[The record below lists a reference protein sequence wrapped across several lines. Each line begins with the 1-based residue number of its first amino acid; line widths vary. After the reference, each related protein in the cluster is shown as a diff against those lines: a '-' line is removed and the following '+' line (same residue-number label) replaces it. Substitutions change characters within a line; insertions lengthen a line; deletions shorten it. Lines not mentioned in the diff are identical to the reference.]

1 MNTKVERAEG
11 NVVNLEINVPKEK
24 FNEAIKKAY
33 KKNVGKFNIPG
44 FRKGKA
50 PMTIIEKQYG
60 EGVFY
65 EDAIEM
71 VCDETYPEAIK
82 ENEISP
88 VDYPSIDVVQIGKD
102 VDFIYTAKVTVKPE
116 VKLGQYK
123 EVEVNKVEY
132 SVTDDDVNAEL
143 NSMREKNA
151 RIITAQD
158 GAIQNGNIAVID
170 FEGFI
175 DNTPFEGGKGE
186 NYELTIGSGTFI
198 PGFEEQLIGAKAGE
212 SKDINVSFPE
222 DYHVEDLKGKPAVF
236 KTTVKEI
243 KVKELPELDDEL
255 AKDVSEFDTLDELK
269 ADIRAKQE
277 ENNNLRAKREF
288 ENQVV
293 TKAVEASEVE
303 IPEVMVDREVDYMV
317 KDLDNRLKYQG
328 MDIQKYTEM
337 MGVTIDAIKKDF
349 KEMAKT
355 RVKTNLVLEE
365 IAKAENITASDEDV
379 DKRAEELAAMYGT
392 KDTQKMKESI
402 LNTQTEIIK
411 EELVNNMVID
421 FLVSSSKE
429 IEQAK

>member
-402 LNTQTEIIK
+402 LNTQAEIIK

>member
-1 MNTKVERAEG
+1 MNTKVERVEG

-24 FNEAIKKAY
+24 FNEALKKSY
-33 KKNVGKFNIPG
+33 NKNVGKFNIPG

-65 EDAIEM
+65 EDAIEI
-71 VCDETYPEAIK
+71 VCDETYPQAIK
-82 ENEISP
+82 ENEIAP

-123 EVEVNKVEY
+123 EVEVSKVEY
-132 SVTDDDVNAEL
+132 PVTDEDVNAEI

-151 RIITAQD
+151 RIITVED
-158 GAIQNGNIAVID
+158 GAIENGNIAVID

-175 DNTPFEGGKGE
+175 DDVPFEGGKGE

-212 SKDINVSFPE
+212 SKDVNVSFPE
-222 DYHVEDLKGKPAVF
+222 EYHVEDLKGKPAVF
-236 KTTVKEI
+236 KVTVKEI

-269 ADIRAKQE
+269 ADIRRKQE
-277 ENNNLRAKREF
+277 DGNNQKAKRDF
-288 ENQVV
+288 ENGVV
-293 TKAVEASEVE
+293 TKVVDASEVD

-317 KDLDNRLKYQG
+317 KDLDYRLKYQG

-337 MGVTIDAIKKDF
+337 MGITIDAIKNDF

-355 RVKTNLVLEE
+355 RVKTNLVLEA
-365 IAKAENITASDEDV
+365 IAKAENISVSDEAI
-379 DKRAEELAAMYGT
+379 DKRADELAAMYGT

-402 LNTQTEIIK
+402 LNTQAEIIK
-411 EELVNNMVID
+411 EELANNMVID
-421 FLVSSSKE
+421 FLVGSSKE
-429 IEQAK
+429 V

>member
-1 MNTKVERAEG
+1 MNTKVERVEG

-24 FNEAIKKAY
+24 FNEALKKSY
-33 KKNVGKFNIPG
+33 NKNVGKFNIPG

-50 PMTIIEKQYG
+50 PMIIIEKQYG

-71 VCDETYPEAIK
+71 VCDETYPQAIK

-123 EVEVNKVEY
+123 EVEVSKVEY
-132 SVTDDDVNAEL
+132 PVTDEDVDAEI

-151 RIITAQD
+151 RIITVED
-158 GAIQNGNIAVID
+158 GAVEKGNIAVID

-175 DNTPFEGGKGE
+175 DNVPFEGGKGE
-186 NYELTIGSGTFI
+186 NYELAIGSGTFI
-198 PGFEEQLIGAKAGE
+198 PGFEEQLIGVKAGE
-212 SKDINVSFPE
+212 SKDVNVSFPE

-236 KTTVKEI
+236 KVTVKEI

-269 ADIRAKQE
+269 ADIRKKQE
-277 ENNNLRAKREF
+277 DSNKEKAKRDF
-288 ENQVV
+288 ENAVV
-293 TKAVEASEVE
+293 TKVVNASEVD

-317 KDLDNRLKYQG
+317 KDLDYRLKYQG

-337 MGVTIDAIKKDF
+337 MGITIDTVKNDF

-355 RVKTNLVLEE
+355 RVKTNLVLEA
-365 IAKAENITASDEDV
+365 IAKVENISVSDEAI
-379 DKRAEELAAMYGT
+379 DKRADELAAMYGT
-392 KDTQKMKESI
+392 KDTKKMKESI
-402 LNTQTEIIK
+402 LNTQSDIIK
-411 EELVNNMVID
+411 EELANNMVID
-421 FLVSSSKE
+421 FLVASSKE
-429 IEQAK
+429 I

>member
-88 VDYPSIDVVQIGKD
+88 VDYPSIDIVQIGKD

-132 SVTDDDVNAEL
+132 PVTDDDVNAEL

-151 RIITAQD
+151 RIITVQD

-170 FEGFI
+170 YEGFI
-175 DNTPFEGGKGE
+175 DNAPFEGGKGE

-212 SKDINVSFPE
+212 SKDVNVSFPE
-222 DYHVEDLKGKPAVF
+222 DYHVENLKGKPAVF
-236 KTTVKEI
+236 KVTVKEI

-269 ADIRAKQE
+269 AHIRAKQE

-337 MGVTIDAIKKDF
+337 MGVTIDAIKNDF

-355 RVKTNLVLEE
+355 RVKTNLVLEA

-429 IEQAK
+429 MEQAK

>member
-1 MNTKVERAEG
+1 MSTKVERVEG

-24 FNEAIKKAY
+24 FNEALKKSY
-33 KKNVGKFNIPG
+33 NKNVGKFNIPG

-65 EDAIEM
+65 EDAIEI
-71 VCDETYPEAIK
+71 VCDETYPQAIK

-123 EVEVNKVEY
+123 EVEVSKVEY
-132 SVTDDDVNAEL
+132 PVTDEDVDTEI

-151 RIITAQD
+151 RIITVED
-158 GAIQNGNIAVID
+158 GAVENGNIAVID

-175 DNTPFEGGKGE
+175 DDVPFEGGKGE

-198 PGFEEQLIGAKAGE
+198 PGFEEQLIGVKAGE
-212 SKDINVSFPE
+212 SKDVNVSFPE

-236 KTTVKEI
+236 KVTVKEI

-269 ADIRAKQE
+269 ADIRKKQE
-277 ENNNLRAKREF
+277 ESNNQKAKRDF
-288 ENQVV
+288 ENSVV
-293 TKAVEASEVE
+293 TKVVDASEVD

-317 KDLDNRLKYQG
+317 KDLDYRLKYQG

-337 MGVTIDAIKKDF
+337 MGITIDAIKNDF

-355 RVKTNLVLEE
+355 RVKTNLVLET
-365 IAKAENITASDEDV
+365 IAKAENISVSDEAI
-379 DKRAEELAAMYGT
+379 DKRADELAAMYGT

-402 LNTQTEIIK
+402 LNTQSEIIK
-411 EELVNNMVID
+411 EELANNMVID
-421 FLVSSSKE
+421 FLVASSKE
-429 IEQAK
+429 I